1 MHYIVEFFKIFFLE
15 MAILGT
21 AFMATY
27 GNYKEIGAN
36 IYKAITT
43 NKLMNMAASA
53 LYDYS
58 KLKVKWQ
65 KYSDE
70 LYRSNAFVRFGVDLC
85 DYSQR
90 YVLSLCN
97 STKIEPFSSQWIDT
111 IKLYED
117 PDNITVTVVNEN
129 KRRVQ
134 CGCDISENYYNNP
147 DWPTERAIES
157 YALEMAIHSVFSEKG
172 DMEILML
179 LKTEDRRFSRIAWSP
194 TPSRIVNAR
203 GNVTLPLE
211 SPPKGSD
218 SNRQMCKRG
227 PTEKTTV
234 MISLHSSSVRF
245 LTVEYCHPRMKTTLL
260 LNLEREYYLEGN
272 HLFSAAFICRTLKY
286 QYSAKDYYF
295 DTNYTLKL
303 MDNDINMTELVCGQ
317 YVVLEKEGF
326 RVAET

>member
-1 MHYIVEFFKIFFLE
+1 MDRGIRLDHKTIHNEININIIRHYIEMHYTIEFFKIFFLE

-36 IYKAITT
+36 IYKALSN
-43 NKLMNMAASA
+43 NKLMNIAVSA

-58 KLKVKWQ
+58 KLKVRWQ

-70 LYRSNAFVRFGVDLC
+70 LYRSNALVRFGMDLC
-85 DYSQR
+85 DYGQR
-90 YVLSLCN
+90 YVLSLWN

-111 IKLYED
+111 IRLRED

-129 KRRVQ
+129 KRRVRY
-134 CGCDISENYYNNP
+134 GCDISENYYNNP

-157 YALEMAIHSVFSEKG
+157 YALEIAIHSVFPEQG

-179 LKTEDRRFSRIAWSP
+179 LKTEESRFSRIAW
-194 TPSRIVNAR
+194 TP
-203 GNVTLPLE
+203 
-211 SPPKGSD
+211 KF
-218 SNRQMCKRG
+218 G
-227 PTEKTTV
+227 PTENTTV
-234 MISLHSSSVRF
+234 MISLHPSSVRF

-272 HLFSAAFICRTLKY
+272 HLFSAAFICRMLKY
-286 QYSAKDYYF
+286 QNSAKDYYF

-303 MDNDINMTELVCGQ
+303 MDNNINMTELVYGQ

>member
-1 MHYIVEFFKIFFLE
+1 MHYTIEFFKIFFLE

-36 IYKAITT
+36 IYKALSN
-43 NKLMNMAASA
+43 NKLMNIAVSA

-58 KLKVKWQ
+58 KLKVRWQ

-70 LYRSNAFVRFGVDLC
+70 LYRSNALVRFGMDLC
-85 DYSQR
+85 DYGQR
-90 YVLSLCN
+90 YVLSLWN

-111 IKLYED
+111 IRLRED

-129 KRRVQ
+129 KRRVRY
-134 CGCDISENYYNNP
+134 GCDISENYYNNP

-157 YALEMAIHSVFSEKG
+157 YALEIAIHSVFPEQG

-179 LKTEDRRFSRIAWSP
+179 LKTEESRFSRIAW
-194 TPSRIVNAR
+194 TP
-203 GNVTLPLE
+203 
-211 SPPKGSD
+211 KF
-218 SNRQMCKRG
+218 G
-227 PTEKTTV
+227 PTENTTV
-234 MISLHSSSVRF
+234 MISLHPSSVRF

-272 HLFSAAFICRTLKY
+272 HLFSAAFICRMLKY
-286 QYSAKDYYF
+286 QNSAKDYYF

-303 MDNDINMTELVCGQ
+303 MDNNINMTELVYGQ